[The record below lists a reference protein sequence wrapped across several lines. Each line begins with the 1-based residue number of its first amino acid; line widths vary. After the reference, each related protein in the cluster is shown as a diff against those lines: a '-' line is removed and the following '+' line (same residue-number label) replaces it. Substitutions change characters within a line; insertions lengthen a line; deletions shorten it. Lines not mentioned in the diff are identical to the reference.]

1 MTLAVAASPTAAKI
15 QLKFF
20 SLNNA
25 FRRWH
30 ATVQKQSTEDSSDTS
45 RQLHYV
51 FCGSFQH
58 ITYEP
63 CLPQSAPESLSGKLM
78 LNSGM
83 NNLLKAEVQNTQ
95 FAFATVCR
103 EINASGKKTRM
114 FAAVM
119 LSKLSR

>member
-58 ITYEP
+58 ITYE
-63 CLPQSAPESLSGKLM
+63 
-78 LNSGM
+78 
-83 NNLLKAEVQNTQ
+83 
-95 FAFATVCR
+95 
-103 EINASGKKTRM
+103 GKKTRM